1 MSKEELDSNI
11 KLSHQIHE
19 TNLKKYF
26 DRNPEA
32 LKDEIAID
40 FPTSL
45 SMFNLGIKS
54 RKVQSS
60 TLQSVKYLEGMKEEI
75 NSIMA
80 TNAVDKQK
88 KKELSEATTTFF
100 LHKNYINMRALYGK
114 NDGLRQLPKV
124 LNEAPEMKFEVG
136 KSPINKVNFTANY

>member
-1 MSKEELDSNI
+1 
-11 KLSHQIHE
+11 
-19 TNLKKYF
+19 
-26 DRNPEA
+26 
-32 LKDEIAID
+32 
-40 FPTSL
+40 
-45 SMFNLGIKS
+45 
-54 RKVQSS
+54 
-60 TLQSVKYLEGMKEEI
+60 MKEEI

-124 LNEAPEMKFEVG
+124 LNEAPDMNFEVG
-136 KSPINKVNFTANY
+136 KSPINKVNFTANYDKLKENTIFKKEIDQTETLLPDIGSQK